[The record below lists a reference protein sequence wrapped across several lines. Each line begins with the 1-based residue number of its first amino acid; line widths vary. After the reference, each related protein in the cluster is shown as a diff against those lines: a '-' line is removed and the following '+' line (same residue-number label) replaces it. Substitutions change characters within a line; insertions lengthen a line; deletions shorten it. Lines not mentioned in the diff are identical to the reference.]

1 MGCIYGQGY
10 FFYKPLPV
18 EEIKIL
24 LNDENNVDY
33 RGIQAR
39 KIEHIR
45 FKDLFQS
52 ELASDS
58 ILNNILGPI
67 AIYDVYCDNVEL
79 LQVNDK
85 YCLLVGQDPV
95 DLAENVQVME
105 QYTRMTGKKCRI
117 FSSGLSRDWLKVQRE
132 LCVAEE
138 KTVSI
143 SG

>member
-1 MGCIYGQGY
+1 MAVTRMANIMGLRMIAEGVETEDQINYLLNMGCIYGQGY

-39 KIEHIR
+39 KIEHVR

-67 AIYDVYCDNVEL
+67 ANYDV
-79 LQVNDK
+79 
-85 YCLLVGQDPV
+85 
-95 DLAENVQVME
+95 
-105 QYTRMTGKKCRI
+105 
-117 FSSGLSRDWLKVQRE
+117 
-132 LCVAEE
+132 
-138 KTVSI
+138 
-143 SG
+143 

>member
-1 MGCIYGQGY
+1 MMRIMWITGGFRQ
-10 FFYKPLPV
+10 
-18 EEIKIL
+18 
-24 LNDENNVDY
+24 
-33 RGIQAR
+33 R
-39 KIEHIR
+39 KIEHVR

-105 QYTRMTGKKCRI
+105 AIHPDDRKKI
-117 FSSGLSRDWLKVQRE
+117 AEYFPSGLSRDWLKVQRE

>member
-1 MGCIYGQGY
+1 MVRAISST
-10 FFYKPLPV
+10 KPLPV

-39 KIEHIR
+39 KIEHVR

-95 DLAENVQVME
+95 DLAENVQGHGGNTPGRQEKIAEYFPAVFPE
-105 QYTRMTGKKCRI
+105 TG
-117 FSSGLSRDWLKVQRE
+117 LKVQRE
-132 LCVAEE
+132 LCAAEE

-143 SG
+143 YG